1 MLDARSNALGTKFS
15 LQEKTQLS
23 RVDFSAIS
31 LAPFAA
37 GKEVKTA
44 ACTYNGAPL
53 EFIMGTEFFKAPFG
67 ASAYKNPEATRLNLE
82 LDVTQSSVLPTL
94 ELLEETVQKNVE
106 VSAVFH
112 SNISFSEKHSSK
124 RLRTKLNMAG
134 HKRCRFFDTDRN
146 MIEPPDLRNCSVRPH
161 ISLRGLWKQ
170 GNTSGL
176 QLECLNLMVAPAEEE
191 ACPF

>member
-1 MLDARSNALGTKFS
+1 M
-15 LQEKTQLS
+15 QLVD
-23 RVDFSAIS
+23 VDFSR
-31 LAPFAA
+31 LQFAPFVA
-37 GKEVKTA
+37 GKGVQTA

-82 LDVTQSSVLPTL
+82 LDVTQSPVLPIL
-94 ELLEETVQKNVE
+94 EQLEETVQKNVE
-106 VSAVFH
+106 VSSVFH
-112 SNISFSEKHSSK
+112 SNISFSEKYGSK

-134 HKRCRFFDTDRN
+134 HKRCRFFDMDRKR
-146 MIEPPDLRNCSVRPH
+146 MEPGDLRNCSVRPH
-161 ISLRGLWKQ
+161 ILLRGLWKQ
-170 GNTSGL
+170 GNTFGL